1 MRLKLIQDGE
11 YPVNFSPNNSI
22 YKQGIKPASV
32 YNFKRSLH
40 YKHKTTTQR
49 QTKTPFTRDRIRV
62 VSTSSSVT
70 LRSYLLL
77 SLFLRTL

>member
-40 YKHKTTTQR
+40 YDKLRPRSHGTG
-49 QTKTPFTRDRIRV
+49 
-62 VSTSSSVT
+62 SVWSRH
-70 LRSYLLL
+70 LVRSVYGHIY
-77 SLFLRTL
+77 SYYFF

>member
-32 YNFKRSLH
+32 YSFKKSLH
-40 YKHKTTTQR
+40 YDKL
-49 QTKTPFTRDRIRV
+49 I
-62 VSTSSSVT
+62 
-70 LRSYLLL
+70 LY
-77 SLFLRTL
+77 